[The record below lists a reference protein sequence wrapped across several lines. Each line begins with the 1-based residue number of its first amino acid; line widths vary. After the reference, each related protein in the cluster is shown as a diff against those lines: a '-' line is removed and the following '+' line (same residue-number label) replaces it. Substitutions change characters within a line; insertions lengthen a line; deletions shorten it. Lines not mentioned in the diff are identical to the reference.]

1 MKGLLIVMV
10 VVAVSFAS
18 PEPAAAQQRSV
29 FVMAGIS
36 SDVNDQHF
44 PSIGG
49 GVLFDVASSWISVGG
64 RGDIFFSGGYVA
76 GRGGPITQVS
86 LLRHRRVRPFAL
98 GGYAWGEEA
107 GPMLGA
113 GVDVEFRNGISVR
126 VSVQDYFA
134 QVGGTDCGF
143 LGMPQ
148 SYCDTLPHAGRPYT
162 GHQLSV
168 QAGLVWR

>member
-1 MKGLLIVMV
+1 MKGLLIAMV
-10 VVAVSFAS
+10 AVAVSFAG
-18 PEPAAAQQRSV
+18 PGPAAAQQRSV

-44 PSIGG
+44 PGIGG
-49 GVLFDVASSWISVGG
+49 GVLFDVSSWISVGG

-86 LLRHRRVRPFAL
+86 LLRHRPVRPFVL
-98 GGYAWGEEA
+98 GGYTWGEEA

-113 GVDVEFRNGISVR
+113 GVEVGFRTGIGFR
-126 VSVQDYFA
+126 VSVQDYLT
-134 QVGGTDCGF
+134 QVRGTDCGF

-148 SYCDTLPHAGRPYT
+148 SYCETLPHAGRPYT
-162 GHQLSV
+162 GHQPSV
-168 QAGLVWR
+168 QVGLVWR